1 MWASSAR
8 QNQVAYG
15 ALNYYNPQAYQEDE
29 YDDMLEDGMA
39 PEDWLAIDA

>member
-1 MWASSAR
+1 MWAPQAG

-15 ALNYYNPQAYQEDE
+15 ALGYYDSQREEDE